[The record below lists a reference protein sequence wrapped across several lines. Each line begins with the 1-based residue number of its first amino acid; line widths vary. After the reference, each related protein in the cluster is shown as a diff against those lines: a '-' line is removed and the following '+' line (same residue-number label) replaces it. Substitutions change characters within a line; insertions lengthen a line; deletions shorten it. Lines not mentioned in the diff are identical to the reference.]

1 MREVFTECRRIMEIV
16 NSSTSQ
22 KFGISLSWTSVV
34 LSPHYNYSL

>member
-1 MREVFTECRRIMEIV
+1 MTEVFTECRGIMEIV

-34 LSPHYNYSL
+34 NTLPSL